1 MSFALDLIVLAII
14 AVFALLSAKKGFV
27 RTVIEIVGFVL
38 VILLANNLSPQI
50 SDYTYDK
57 LVEPAIVSS
66 VEKMQVGENVTNL
79 SLDNMPSL
87 VSKILGSNFDI
98 TGFQSIINENINNG
112 VKSAVTSA
120 SQTVVKPIVTGIFDL
135 IFTLIITVVL
145 LAVVNFVAK
154 LANKLFSF
162 SLVGKAN
169 KILGAILGIIKGVV
183 ISAIICT
190 IISLIVPLTKEGF
203 LIFTQSNI
211 DSSLIFKLL
220 SFKI

>member
-1 MSFALDLIVLAII
+1 MSFVLDLIVLAII

-27 RTVIEIVGFVL
+27 RTIIEIVGFVL

-66 VEKMQVGENVTNL
+66 VENMQVGENITNL
-79 SLDNMPSL
+79 SVDNMPSF
-87 VSKILGSNFDI
+87 VGKILGSNFDI
-98 TGFQSIINENINNG
+98 SGFESIINENINNG

-135 IFTLIITVVL
+135 VFTLIITVIL
-145 LAVVNFVAK
+145 LAVVNIVAK
-154 LANKLFSF
+154 LVNKLFSF

-169 KILGAILGIIKGVV
+169 KILGAILGIIKGVA

-220 SFKI
+220 SFKL

>member
-1 MSFALDLIVLAII
+1 MSFVLDLVVLAII

-27 RTVIEIVGFVL
+27 RTIIEIVGFVV
-38 VILLANNLSPQI
+38 VILLANNISPVV

-57 LVEPAIVSS
+57 LVEPAIISS
-66 VEKMQVGENVTNL
+66 VEKMQVGNSLTNF

-87 VSKILGSNFDI
+87 VGKILGNNFDI
-98 TGFQSIINENINNG
+98 SGFQSIINENINNG
-112 VKSAVTSA
+112 IKSAVTSA
-120 SQTVVKPIVTGIFDL
+120 SQTVVKPVVTGVFDL
-135 IFTLIITVVL
+135 IFMLIITFVL
-145 LAVVNFVAK
+145 LFVVNFLAK
-154 LANKLFSF
+154 LINKLFSF
-162 SLVGKAN
+162 SLIGKAN

-220 SFKI
+220 SYKL

>member
-1 MSFALDLIVLAII
+1 MSFVLDLIVLAII

-27 RTVIEIVGFVL
+27 RTIIEIVGFVV
-38 VILLANNLSPQI
+38 VILLANNISPAI

-66 VEKMQVGENVTNL
+66 IENMQVGDNLTNL
-79 SLDNMPSL
+79 SVDNMPSL
-87 VSKILGSNFDI
+87 VGKILGSNFDI
-98 TGFQSIINENINNG
+98 AAFQTSINENISSG
-112 VKSAVTSA
+112 IKDAVTSA
-120 SQTVVKPIVTGIFDL
+120 SQTVVKPVVTGIFDL
-135 IFTLIITVVL
+135 IFTLIITIVL

-154 LANKLFSF
+154 LINKLFSF

-183 ISAIICT
+183 VSAIICT

-203 LIFTQSNI
+203 LIFTQTNI

>member
-1 MSFALDLIVLAII
+1 MSYVLDLVVLAIV

-27 RTVIEIVGFVL
+27 RTIIEIVGFVV
-38 VILLANNLSPQI
+38 VILLANNVSPMI

-57 LVEPAIVSS
+57 FVEPAIISS
-66 VEKMQVGENVTNL
+66 VENMQVGDSVTDF
-79 SLDNMPSL
+79 SLDNMPPFIGT
-87 VSKILGSNFDI
+87 ILGENFDI
-98 TGFQSIINENINNG
+98 ASFQNTINENINNG
-112 VKSAVTSA
+112 IKSAVTSA
-120 SQTVVKPIVTGIFDL
+120 SQTVVKPVVTGIFDL
-135 IFTLIITVVL
+135 IFMLIITVVL
-145 LAVVNFVAK
+145 LFVVNFLAK
-154 LANKLFSF
+154 VINKLFSF

-183 ISAIICT
+183 VSSIFST

-203 LIFTQSNI
+203 LIFTQANI

>member
-1 MSFALDLIVLAII
+1 MSFVLDLIVLAII
-14 AVFALLSAKKGFV
+14 AIFALLSAKKGFI
-27 RTVIEIVGFVL
+27 RTIIEIVGFVL

-66 VEKMQVGENVTNL
+66 VEKMQVGDNVTNF
-79 SLDNMPSL
+79 SLENMPSL

-98 TGFQSIINENINNG
+98 SGFQSIINENINNG
-112 VKSAVTSA
+112 VKSAVVSA
-120 SQTVVKPIVTGIFDL
+120 SQSVVKPIVTGIFDL

-145 LAVVNFVAK
+145 LVVVNFVAK
-154 LANKLFSF
+154 FVNKLFSF

-183 ISAIICT
+183 ISAIVCT

-203 LIFTQSNI
+203 LIFTQANI
-211 DSSLIFKLL
+211 DSSVIFKLL

>member
-1 MSFALDLIVLAII
+1 MSFVLDLIVLAII

-27 RTVIEIVGFVL
+27 RTIIEIVGFVL

-66 VEKMQVGENVTNL
+66 AENMQVGESVMNL

-98 TGFQSIINENINNG
+98 SGFQSIINENINNG
-112 VKSAVTSA
+112 VKSAVASA

-145 LAVVNFVAK
+145 LAVVNFIAK
-154 LANKLFSF
+154 LVNKLFSF

-203 LIFTQSNI
+203 WIFTQSNI